1 MKTRYYLRL
10 PDAKL
15 ARGPD
20 PTLAFRSES
29 ADGLADE
36 LQSALRTTALFDRW
50 KKTQSDPDD
59 VDNSLAAVDPQAQ
72 VTGEQVDLHVDLVA
86 VTSLPG
92 SVFKHRLRLLA
103 GSNWQLRDVT
113 AG

>member
-20 PTLAFRSES
+20 PALAFRSES
-29 ADGLADE
+29 AAGLAEE
-36 LQSALRTTALFDRW
+36 LQSALRTTMLFERW
-50 KKTQSDPDD
+50 KNMQSDPDD
-59 VDNSLAAVDPQAQ
+59 VDNGLAAVDPQAE
-72 VTGEQVDLHVDLVA
+72 VSGEQVDLHVDLVA

-92 SVFKHRLRLLA
+92 SVFKHRLRVLA

>member
-1 MKTRYYLRL
+1 MRNRYYLRL
-10 PDAKL
+10 PNAKL
-15 ARGPD
+15 ARGSD

-29 ADGLADE
+29 AEGLAEE
-36 LQSALRTTALFDRW
+36 LQSALRTTELFDRW
-50 KKTQSDPDD
+50 KRAQSEPDD
-59 VDNSLAAVDPQAQ
+59 VDNSLAIVDPQAQ

-92 SVFKHRLRLLA
+92 AVFKHRLRVLA
-103 GSNWQLRDVT
+103 GSHWQLRDVT

>member
-1 MKTRYYLRL
+1 MRTRYYLRL

-20 PTLAFRSES
+20 PTLSFHSES
-29 ADGLADE
+29 AAGLAEE
-36 LQSALRTTALFDRW
+36 LQSALRTTALFERW
-50 KKTQSDPDD
+50 KKAQSDPDD
-59 VDNSLAAVDPQAQ
+59 IDDTLSTTDPQAQ
-72 VTGEQVDLHVDLVA
+72 VTGEQADLHVDLVA

-92 SVFKHRLRLLA
+92 SVFKHRMHVLA
-103 GSNWQLRDVT
+103 GSHWQLRDVT